1 MWSFCW
7 PATSPP
13 CLPAPSSPSGW
24 PGADPVGFS
33 GSYAA
38 DDVTFLLKPV
48 ELAPTPVAEK
58 ERLIQSGARHY
69 SEMLSAEEAP
79 DATYLALFHQAL
91 AANRGRFAGDLARLA
106 KALHRDRPPGEI
118 VLASLAR
125 AGTPVGVL
133 LRRALVRLGRPVA
146 HYSLSIIRDRGIDRA
161 ALDWMLARHAAD
173 RMVFVDGWTG
183 KGAIAGELVASLG
196 REHAG
201 GAAVPAPELV
211 AVADLAGVAALAA
224 TAADYLIPSAIL
236 NAVVSGLV
244 SRTVLNDDVVGPGE
258 FHACVVQHH
267 LAGHDLSRRFVDALM
282 PDLEAALADAAVA
295 PAVWGEGDRRDLADT
310 SADCVAR
317 LAARHGL
324 KDRNRV
330 KPGIGESTR
339 ALLRRLPEHL
349 YLADPSAP
357 DVAHLLHLAQ
367 TRGAA
372 WSHDPDLPYR
382 AAVVIRT
389 LGRD

>member
-310 SADCVAR
+310 SA
-317 LAARHGL
+317 
-324 KDRNRV
+324 
-330 KPGIGESTR
+330 
-339 ALLRRLPEHL
+339 
-349 YLADPSAP
+349 
-357 DVAHLLHLAQ
+357 
-367 TRGAA
+367 
-372 WSHDPDLPYR
+372 
-382 AAVVIRT
+382 
-389 LGRD
+389 